1 MADYKTDDGYWD
13 LPVVV
18 PTDIGTW
25 THEGEGLIN
34 FHINDLEYWVCP
46 IAQHLRVGEHFVV
59 AKLGFKS
66 GNHVYVSL
74 GREEVA
80 DREMEELDK
89 QMAARYDTH

>member
-1 MADYKTDDGYWD
+1 MDDWKYDEGYWD

-25 THEGEGLIN
+25 THEHEGLIN
-34 FHINDLEYWVCP
+34 FHINDVEYWVSP
-46 IAQHLRVGEHFVV
+46 IHQHMSVGEKFVV

-74 GREEVA
+74 GPEERA
-80 DREMEELDK
+80 DHEMAELDK
-89 QMAARYDTH
+89 QMVARYGKD